1 MKSNILESTL
11 GLITLLI
18 AMIFL
23 ISFINANNQNFSDQ
37 TYTLKAKF
45 LKVGGIMIGNDVKLR
60 GVKVG
65 IVKKVQLDKDFFASI
80 EFEID
85 SKIKVPINSSI
96 SVFSDGLLGNKYLSI
111 IPGETLSK
119 EDYLTENQEIK
130 NVTDYESIEDQVSKI
145 IFLATQ

>member
-1 MKSNILESTL
+1 MLFKSFILQRSNHSSYL
-11 GLITLLI
+11 PI
-18 AMIFL
+18 L

-37 TYTLKAKF
+37 TYNLKAKF

-65 IVKKVQLDKDFFASI
+65 IVKKVQLDKDFFALV

-85 SKIKVPINSSI
+85 SKIKVPTNSSI

>member
-1 MKSNILESTL
+1 MKSNILESIL

-18 AMIFL
+18 AIIFL

-65 IVKKVQLDKDFFASI
+65 IVKKVQLDKDFFASV

-85 SKIKVPINSSI
+85 SKIKVPTNSSI

>member
-1 MKSNILESTL
+1 MKTNILESML
-11 GLITLLI
+11 GLITLMI

-65 IVKKVQLDKDFFASI
+65 IVKKVQLDKDFFASV

-85 SKIKVPINSSI
+85 SKIKVPTNSSI

>member
-1 MKSNILESTL
+1 MKTNILESIL
-11 GLITLLI
+11 GLITLMI

-65 IVKKVQLDKDFFASI
+65 IVKKVQLDKDFFASV

-85 SKIKVPINSSI
+85 SKIKVPTNSSI

-119 EDYLTENQEIK
+119 EDYLIENQEIK

>member
-1 MKSNILESTL
+1 MKTNILESML
-11 GLITLLI
+11 GLITLMI

-37 TYTLKAKF
+37 TYNLKAKF

-65 IVKKVQLDKDFFASI
+65 IVKKVQLDKDFFASV

-85 SKIKVPINSSI
+85 SKIKVPKNSSI

>member
-1 MKSNILESTL
+1 MKTNILESML
-11 GLITLLI
+11 GLITLMI

-37 TYTLKAKF
+37 TYNLKAKF

-65 IVKKVQLDKDFFASI
+65 IVKKVQLDKDFFASV

-85 SKIKVPINSSI
+85 SKIKVPTNSSI

>member
-1 MKSNILESTL
+1 MKTNILESML
-11 GLITLLI
+11 GLITLMI

-65 IVKKVQLDKDFFASI
+65 IVKKVQLDKDFFASV

-111 IPGETLSK
+111 TPGETLSK

>member
-1 MKSNILESTL
+1 MKSNILESIL

-18 AMIFL
+18 AIIFL

-37 TYTLKAKF
+37 TYNLKAKF

-65 IVKKVQLDKDFFASI
+65 IVNKVQLDDDFFASV

-85 SKIKVPINSSI
+85 SKIKVPSNSSI

-111 IPGETLSK
+111 TPGEVLSK

-130 NVTDYESIEDQVSKI
+130 DVTDYESIEDQVSKI